1 MVTQHS
7 HRISQF
13 TAIGG
18 YPTPVAISP
27 MVFGGEKA
35 NAACIA
41 QGTNR
46 FTLIASAESLGAVA
60 DQAQLMLL
68 GQLQQRRQ
76 RRRLPKQVHGQ
87 YRPRALGDGGRSGL
101 RSEEHTSELQSR

>member
-13 TAIGG
+13 IAIGG
-18 YPTPVAISP
+18 YQTTVAIAP
-27 MVFGGEKA
+27 KVFGGEKA
-35 NAACIA
+35 KAACIA

-76 RRRLPKQVHGQ
+76 LRRLPKQV
-87 YRPRALGDGGRSGL
+87 
-101 RSEEHTSELQSR
+101 RSEERRVGKGCNTRWSSG